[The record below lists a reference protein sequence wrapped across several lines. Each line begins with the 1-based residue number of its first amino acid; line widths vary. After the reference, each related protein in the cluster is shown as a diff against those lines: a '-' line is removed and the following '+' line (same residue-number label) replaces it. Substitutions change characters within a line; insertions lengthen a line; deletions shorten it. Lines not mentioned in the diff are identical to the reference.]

1 VFRGLLV
8 AAAALAATCLLAA
21 GAGATTAP
29 DVLHHVNVVL
39 TNTSIVIPKDQFV
52 KKDGITRYPRG
63 ALIEFTLKNQGT
75 KPISVQMAVVGGSK
89 ITIAGQRLS
98 GVASAGKAI
107 APGAVRHWKLSF
119 YFRGA
124 FQMRTLIGGKVA
136 VRKPIIIF

>member
-1 VFRGLLV
+1 MLRGLLV
-8 AAAALAATCLLAA
+8 PVAALVATCSLAAT
-21 GAGATTAP
+21 AGATTAP

-39 TNTSIVIPKDQFV
+39 TNKAIQIPKDQFV

-63 ALIEFTLKNQGT
+63 ALIEFTLRNHGT

-89 ITIAGQRLS
+89 ITIAGQRLA
-98 GVASAGKAI
+98 GVASAGKPI

-124 FQMRTLIGGKVA
+124 FQMRTLIRGKVA